1 MVNNQGDHEKTD
13 VASDQ
18 SGSRTGAV
26 ELLVRSGHVVK
37 TSALYYYL
45 PPGVSTACVELL
57 SSLPVTNLLC
67 NINSALS
74 TPMFV

>member
-13 VASDQ
+13 VASDR

-37 TSALYYYL
+37 TSAL
-45 PPGVSTACVELL
+45 LL
-57 SSLPVTNLLC
+57 LTSRCIDRLRGAIIFPASDKFIV
-67 NINSALS
+67 
-74 TPMFV
+74 